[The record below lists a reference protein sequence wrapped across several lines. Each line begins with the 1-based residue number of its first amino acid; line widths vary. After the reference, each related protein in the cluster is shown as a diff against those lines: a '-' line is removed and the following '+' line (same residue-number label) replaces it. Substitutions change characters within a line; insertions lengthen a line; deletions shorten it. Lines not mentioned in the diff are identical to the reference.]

1 MALVADVHIGA
12 DDPELPPFLAFLAER
27 AADTELLVLLG
38 DVFSLW
44 LGLPK
49 YTAPH
54 HAAVLDACRAL
65 RRAGVRVV
73 FVEGNR
79 EFAVRCWEGDAFDEV
94 CGDLAAEPWAGRRW
108 YLAHGD
114 LLNREDRRGR
124 AFRRVVRSPF
134 VTTLLHV
141 LPARAGLALAAR
153 IERALRHRN
162 LAHKRSI
169 PGERFARYARW
180 FEGQGFDAGAIGH
193 IHVELALELADPHG
207 APRTLYVL
215 PDWRSTHRWLRV
227 PRAGEPRFIDWGPPR
242 PVAPAIVEVRD
253 DGDTLRVRLDRDVP
267 VETGA
272 PIRVSSGHGP
282 EARRGVVGAIDAADP
297 RSLTLRLEPGPPLQ
311 VGDRVEFTARGC

>member
-12 DDPELPPFLAFLAER
+12 DDPELPSFLAFLAAR

-79 EFAVRCWEGDAFDEV
+79 EFAVGCWEGDAFDEV

-124 AFRRVVRSPF
+124 AFRRLVRSPF
-134 VTTLLHV
+134 ATALLHL

-153 IERALRHRN
+153 IERALRYRN

-169 PGERFARYARW
+169 PEERFERYARW
-180 FEGQGFDAGAIGH
+180 FEGRGFDAGAIGH
-193 IHVELALELADPHG
+193 IHVELALDLAEPGG
-207 APRTLYVL
+207 APRALYVL
-215 PDWRSTHRWLRV
+215 PDWRSTHRYLAV
-227 PRAGEPRFIDWGPPR
+227 PRAGEPRFTAWGPPR
-242 PVAPAIVEVRD
+242 AVAPAIVEVRE
-253 DGDTLRVRLDRDVP
+253 DGAVLEVRIDRTLAIAR
-267 VETGA
+267 GA
-272 PIRVSSGHGP
+272 ALTVSSGHGP
-282 EARRGVVGAIDAADP
+282 EARRGVVGGVDAVDP
-297 RSLTLRLEPGPPLQ
+297 RRLTLQLEPGPPLQ
-311 VGDRVEFTARGC
+311 VGDRIEFTASGE